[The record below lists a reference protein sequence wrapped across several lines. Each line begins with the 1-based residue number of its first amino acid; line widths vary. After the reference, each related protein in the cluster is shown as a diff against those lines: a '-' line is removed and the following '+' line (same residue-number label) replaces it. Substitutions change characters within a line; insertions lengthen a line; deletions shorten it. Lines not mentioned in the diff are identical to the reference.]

1 MIEEK
6 LGRIADN
13 KDTIAK
19 EESAIK
25 EYKAVM
31 AAKKKEVAVL
41 SKMIE
46 EKLGRIAELGV
57 KVAALKNDL
66 EDTQEGLAEDT
77 KFKTQMEKGCKN
89 KAAEWEERKKVRAE
103 ELLALSDTIKVLN
116 DDDALELFK
125 KTLPT
130 PASFMQVAASKNSIR
145 SQALALIQ
153 QVHNHDRN
161 VDFIA
166 LALRGKKIG
175 FEKVI
180 KMID

>member
-1 MIEEK
+1 
-6 LGRIADN
+6 
-13 KDTIAK
+13 
-19 EESAIK
+19 
-25 EYKAVM
+25 M

-77 KFKTQMEKGCKN
+77 KFKAQLEKGCKN
-89 KAAEWEERKKVRAE
+89 KAGEWEERKKVRSE

-116 DDDALELFK
+116 DDDALDLFK

-130 PASFMQVAASKNSIR
+130 PASFLQVQVSAATMR
-145 SQALALIQ
+145 SQALAAIR
-153 QVHNHDRN
+153 QVQNRDRKL
-161 VDFIA
+161 DFI
-166 LALRGKKIG
+166 
-175 FEKVI
+175 
-180 KMID
+180 